1 MIAESGSSYLL
12 SPTRGRSLV
21 DGDPALS
28 GRELL
33 LTRHGVANLVGEYHG
48 DLAAQFAGSTS
59 RLKRE
64 NEPSK
69 PTVVALGVKLD
80 RFRGQLR
87 QSSRPDCASSC
98 TSAAKVPE

>member
-12 SPTRGRSLV
+12 SPRARSSV
-21 DGDPALS
+21 DGEPVSS

-33 LTRHGVANLVGEYHG
+33 LARQGVANLVGEYHG
-48 DLAAQFAGSTS
+48 DLATQFAESTS

-69 PTVVALGVKLD
+69 RTVVTLWREAQSVLRATAAIVTI
-80 RFRGQLR
+80 RLR
-87 QSSRPDCASSC
+87 QFLWGRD
-98 TSAAKVPE
+98 

>member
-1 MIAESGSSYLL
+1 M
-12 SPTRGRSLV
+12 V
-21 DGDPALS
+21 DGEPASS

-33 LTRHGVANLVGEYHG
+33 LARHGVANLVGEYHG
-48 DLAAQFAGSTS
+48 DLATQFAGSTS

-69 PTVVALGVKLD
+69 RTVVALGVKLD
-80 RFRGQLR
+80 RFCGQLR

-98 TSAAKVPE
+98 AGAAKVTE

>member
-1 MIAESGSSYLL
+1 
-12 SPTRGRSLV
+12 LV
-21 DGDPALS
+21 DGDPASS

-33 LTRHGVANLVGEYHG
+33 LARQGAANLVGEYHS
-48 DLAAQFAGSTS
+48 DLATQFASSTS

-69 PTVVALGVKLD
+69 RTVAALGGKLD

-87 QSSRPDCASSC
+87 RSSRPDCASSYPG
-98 TSAAKVPE
+98 AAKVAE